1 MLDNLS
7 TRQNFTSLEYV
18 KQDGDNV
25 PLSLVKDEF
34 PPVFDETSSITMPSL
49 GDTLSSAKKDS
60 VSTIM
65 SGERSHQSVS
75 ILITDTS
82 NVPSINDVPN
92 IESDKEDSSCKI
104 ISISNLTEEPKEMQ
118 HGTDTR

>member
-7 TRQNFTSLEYV
+7 TRQNFSSLEYV
-18 KQDGDNV
+18 KQDGDNI

-34 PPVFDETSSITMPSL
+34 PPVFDETSSITMPNRE
-49 GDTLSSAKKDS
+49 DTLSSAKKDS
-60 VSTIM
+60 VSTIV
-65 SGERSHQSVS
+65 SGERSYQSVS

-92 IESDKEDSSCKI
+92 IDSDKEDSSCKI
-104 ISISNLTEEPKEMQ
+104 TSIL
-118 HGTDTR
+118 